1 MGPREQGL
9 QAQVTESKHLQ
20 TVLKVGQMILNGS
33 FSQPHSLKSTGCS
46 VVSDSATP
54 FMGFSKQEY

>member
-9 QAQVTESKHLQ
+9 QAQVTQSKHLQ

-33 FSQPHSLKSTGCS
+33 FSWPHSLKSTGCS
-46 VVSDSATP
+46 AVSDSATP
-54 FMGFSKQEY
+54 WTD